1 MDVSFSA
8 DQLRRVLGSAEGK
21 QLLALLA
28 ADGGGRLRQ
37 AAEAVK
43 AGDHARAQAIL
54 QPVLQTEQAQALLQ
68 KLSRLAPRV
77 VLTGV
82 SFDDD
87 RLGAMSYDRTTGRY
101 FAYYNE
107 KVHAGFHGTGDIFTA
122 TVLGAMMQGRTLE
135 QAVTLAV
142 DFTLEC
148 IRCTCAD
155 PAASWYGVEFE
166 KALPWLARQNN
177 AGAE

>member
-8 DQLRRVLGSAEGK
+8 DQLRHVLDSAEGK

-68 KLSRLAPRV
+68 KLD
-77 VLTGV
+77 G
-82 SFDDD
+82 
-87 RLGAMSYDRTTGRY
+87 
-101 FAYYNE
+101 
-107 KVHAGFHGTGDIFTA
+107 
-122 TVLGAMMQGRTLE
+122 
-135 QAVTLAV
+135 
-142 DFTLEC
+142 
-148 IRCTCAD
+148 
-155 PAASWYGVEFE
+155 
-166 KALPWLARQNN
+166 
-177 AGAE
+177 

>member
-8 DQLRRVLGSAEGK
+8 DQLRRVQDSAEGK

-68 KLSRLAPRV
+68 KLD
-77 VLTGV
+77 G
-82 SFDDD
+82 
-87 RLGAMSYDRTTGRY
+87 
-101 FAYYNE
+101 
-107 KVHAGFHGTGDIFTA
+107 
-122 TVLGAMMQGRTLE
+122 
-135 QAVTLAV
+135 
-142 DFTLEC
+142 
-148 IRCTCAD
+148 
-155 PAASWYGVEFE
+155 
-166 KALPWLARQNN
+166 
-177 AGAE
+177 